1 MSLSGTGSATTLSWT
16 ALTGATAYDL
26 VAGGLLSLRSSAGD
40 FNTSTEAC
48 LADDTP
54 LASAT
59 DGTIPALG
67 DGRWYLV
74 RGLSCGGNGTYD
86 SGDSGQVGGR
96 DSEINASAS
105 ACP

>member
-1 MSLSGTGSATTLSWT
+1 VSWT

-26 VAGGLLSLRSSAGD
+26 VAGGLLSLRGSGGNFTTA
-40 FNTSTEAC
+40 TQAC

-54 LASAT
+54 LTNVT
-59 DGTIPALG
+59 DGSIPAAG
-67 DGRWYLV
+67 DGRWYLL

-86 SGDSGQVGGR
+86 SGDPRQVGSR
-96 DSEINASAS
+96 DSEINASTN